1 MQSNVSTITNQATV
15 LLTKRTTPLTLF
27 DKSCPLVLLDSKF
40 GILTFNL
47 SVFAIK
53 SNILMDNSSY
63 KLLTVKPFFWGEGGK
78 KCWKLQLAVV
88 GPDLSIAFNTIFW
101 LQCMDAGRHYAFGS
115 NAAEEH
121 QSYAFFTLL
130 YRLHLLVGASVSWL
144 ETTVTTLLWTQ
155 CTLQRSSVLH
165 TDTNPLSWGR
175 MQPRQS
181 VDTDGSGCWNSFGF
195 QFLN

>member
-63 KLLTVKPFFWGEGGK
+63 KL
-78 KCWKLQLAVV
+78 
-88 GPDLSIAFNTIFW
+88 
-101 LQCMDAGRHYAFGS
+101 
-115 NAAEEH
+115 
-121 QSYAFFTLL
+121 
-130 YRLHLLVGASVSWL
+130 
-144 ETTVTTLLWTQ
+144 
-155 CTLQRSSVLH
+155 
-165 TDTNPLSWGR
+165 
-175 MQPRQS
+175 
-181 VDTDGSGCWNSFGF
+181 
-195 QFLN
+195 